1 MTEELLL
8 QYLLLFGLSI
18 IFTSISIT
26 RQTFGTLLLSGIM
39 WFICGAANYMLDLS
53 TLTMA
58 LSYTCLGLGLIFT
71 LVALG
76 VLAQTAM
83 EQRDERWGVEL

>member
-8 QYLLLFGLSI
+8 QYLLLFGLGI

-26 RQTFGTLLLSGIM
+26 RQTFITFLLSGII
-39 WFICGAANYMLDLS
+39 WFVCGMANYMLDLS
-53 TLTMA
+53 LLTMA
-58 LSYTCLGLGLIFT
+58 LSYTCLALGLIFT
-71 LVALG
+71 LAALG

-83 EQRDERWGVEL
+83 DQRDDRWGVGL